1 VYYHPEAYTTSGP
14 KLMGRN
20 AAGESFLRGYLQH
33 GRPQAWWVQ
42 VTQEAHAQHFAA
54 TARAAGRT
62 EPVQSVTK
70 ANLGALA
77 QSGLLYL
84 PGPGLAEH
92 ARHRALA
99 GGAAG
104 HHAWSL
110 CGITHTTSSAGAMDA
125 LVQLVTEPIQPWDAL
140 ICTSSAVKAHV
151 QHILQAQVSELQQR
165 LGITRVVLPMMPVI
179 PLGVH
184 TQDFQFKE
192 DQRGAARQSI
202 GADPDALVV
211 LFIGRLSFHA
221 KAHPLA
227 MYQALERAAGR
238 TSKQVVLVECG
249 WHANDFIQKA
259 YAEAAAA
266 ACPSVRVV
274 TLDGRVAEQR
284 NRAWA
289 SADVFCS
296 LSDNI
301 QETFGITPIEAMAA
315 GLPVVVSDWDGYK
328 DTVRDGVDGFRVPT
342 TMPPG
347 GLGTDL
353 AARHALEL
361 DTYDMYC
368 GHTCSLVAV
377 DIEACS
383 SAFERLFKSPELR
396 RQMGQQG
403 QARARSTYEWKA
415 VIGQYE
421 ELWTEQDAQRKAAQS
436 GQSLAAP
443 PRWPARLD
451 PFDAFAHY
459 ATRALARDD
468 ELELA
473 TDDPGSGQAQAQ
485 AWRALAMVNFA
496 NRVLPDPVWVDQ
508 VVQQLALGPAP
519 VHQLLSLTAA
529 EHQAALWRGL
539 VWMLKTGLLRHA
551 KRQGRPV
558 PEMKEIRAG

>member
-1 VYYHPEAYTTSGP
+1 MYYHPEAYTTSGP

-33 GRPQAWWVQ
+33 GRPQAWWAQ

-104 HHAWSL
+104 HRAWSL

-125 LVQLVTEPIQPWDAL
+125 LVQLVTEPIQTWDAL
-140 ICTSSAVKAHV
+140 ICTSTAVKAHV
-151 QHILQAQVSELQQR
+151 EHMLQARVDELQQR

-184 TQDFQFKE
+184 TQDFQVSAA
-192 DQRGAARQSI
+192 QRAAARQSI
-202 GADPDALVV
+202 GAEPDALVV
-211 LFIGRLSFHA
+211 LFMGRLSFHA

-227 MYQALERAAGR
+227 MYQALERAAAR
-238 TSKQVVLVECG
+238 TGKPVVLVECG
-249 WHANDFIQKA
+249 WHANDFIKKA
-259 YAEAAAA
+259 YADAAAA

-284 NRAWA
+284 NQAWA
-289 SADVFCS
+289 CADVFCS

-377 DIEACS
+377 DIEACAA
-383 SAFERLFKSPELR
+383 AFERLFTSPELR

-403 QARARSTYEWKA
+403 QERARSTYEWKT

-421 ELWTEQDAQRKAAQS
+421 QLWAEQDAQRRAAQP
-436 GQSLAAP
+436 QPQDHAHT
-443 PRWPARLD
+443 RWPARLD
-451 PFDAFAHY
+451 PFHAFAHY
-459 ATRALARDD
+459 ATQALAGDD

-473 TDDPGSGQAQAQ
+473 SDGLDAIQAQAQ

-496 NRVLPDPVWVDQ
+496 KWVLPDTTLVDQ
-508 VVQQLALGPAP
+508 VLQRLALGPTP
-519 VHQLLSLTAA
+519 VSGLLSLVAPEQRA
-529 EHQAALWRGL
+529 LLWRGL
-539 VWMLKTGLLRHA
+539 VWMLKMGLVRLA
-551 KRQGRPV
+551 PKAAPA
-558 PEMKEIRAG
+558 PAGPQVG